1 MGLLK
6 NIFKGNSREKTAPA
20 ILCFGEKNMKRIVTL
35 QDISCVGKCSLTV
48 AIPILSALGV
58 ETCPIPTAVLSS
70 HTAFSDFAFFDLTE
84 QLPGITAALKK
95 QKLHFDAIYTGYLGS
110 PRQIQLV
117 SNFIEVFKENGLV
130 LVDPVMGDNGRLYSG
145 FDESFPQAMACLC
158 AKADIIV
165 PNLTEAAFLLK
176 ETAVL
181 NSERQEDIE
190 KMMKRL
196 ARLGPKIVVLT
207 GILRGEQMGAAV
219 YNRDTGDV
227 FTCFRPR
234 IRKTFHGTGD
244 IFASVLAG
252 MLTRKFPVQKAL
264 ETAVDFTYASMEK
277 TLLDPDRR
285 WYGVNFE
292 EALPELIRMT
302 EF

>member
-1 MGLLK
+1 MGGSLYR
-6 NIFKGNSREKTAPA
+6 FREGA
-20 ILCFGEKNMKRIVTL
+20 MKRIVTL

-48 AIPILSALGV
+48 AVPILSALGI

-84 QLPGITAALKK
+84 QIPGITATLKK
-95 QKLHFDAIYTGYLGS
+95 QKLRFDAVYTGYLGS
-110 PRQIQLV
+110 LRQIQLV
-117 SNFIEVFKENGLV
+117 SDFIEAFRETGLV

-145 FDESFPQAMACLC
+145 IDKSFPQAMARLC

-165 PNLTEAAFLLK
+165 PNLTEAAFLLG
-176 ETAVL
+176 ETAAL
-181 NSERQEDIE
+181 DGRQQVEIE
-190 KMMKRL
+190 AVMERL
-196 ARLGPKIVVLT
+196 ARLGPGVVVLT
-207 GILRGEQMGAAV
+207 GILRDDQMGAAV
-219 YNRDTGDV
+219 YDRSTGEI

-234 IRKTFHGTGD
+234 IEQNFHGTGD

-252 MLTRKFPVQKAL
+252 MLTREFSVQKAL

-277 TLLDPDRR
+277 TLEDPDRR

-292 EALPELIRMT
+292 EALPELIRMMNS
-302 EF
+302 